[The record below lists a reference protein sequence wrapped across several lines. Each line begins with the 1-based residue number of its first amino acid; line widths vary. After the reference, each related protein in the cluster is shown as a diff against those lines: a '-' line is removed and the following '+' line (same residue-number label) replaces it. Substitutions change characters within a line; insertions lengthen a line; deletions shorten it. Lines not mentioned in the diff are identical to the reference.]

1 MYVLQK
7 NYLSFIV
14 KNMKKN
20 DVFYKKISKIYDVY
34 TKPHKYAVK
43 FLESLY
49 KKELSYGML
58 SKFDY
63 NRKMKELK
71 TVGVIC
77 I

>member
-1 MYVLQK
+1 MHVLQK

-34 TKPHKYAVK
+34 TKPHKYTVK

-49 KKELSYGML
+49 KKELS
-58 SKFDY
+58 
-63 NRKMKELK
+63 
-71 TVGVIC
+71 
-77 I
+77 